1 MDTRAYRLGNCLSVT
16 LTIVIVVSL
25 LILDSLELIKLYD
38 KEEICQNRT
47 VQGMP
52 I

>member
-1 MDTRAYRLGNCLSVT
+1 MDTRAYRLGNCLSVI

-38 KEEICQNRT
+38 KEEIGQNRM
-47 VQGMP
+47 VQRMP
-52 I
+52 V